1 MLNLSEEKNKNL
13 LKKIYELNKKKLRE
27 LENKLEEIAQK
38 QGYNSQDYINLI
50 KSRNKIQQFI
60 DTYEELRR
68 ILDDIEYAENML
80 SMETNEE
87 AKKFY
92 KEEIEKMESEI
103 NKIEEKL
110 FEIILPEEEGKNIIV
125 EIRAG
130 TGGEEAALF
139 AFDLFRMYSKF
150 ADKMKFKIEILDQ
163 NLTDLGGIKE
173 IVFAVNNREAY
184 KYFKYESGTHRVQRV
199 PITEASGR
207 IHTST
212 ATVIVLPE
220 VEEKEIEIKEDE
232 LEIETFKAGGAGGQH
247 VNKNECAIRVKH
259 LPTGIVVTCADER
272 SLYQNKT
279 KALRILRAKLYQLEK
294 EKQEEELRKQR
305 RQQVRTGDRSEK
317 IRTYNFPQDRV
328 TDHRINLTI
337 QNLEDI
343 LNGNLLPIIQELQ
356 KQEAISKI
364 QELLD
369 TEINLA

>member
-1 MLNLSEEKNKNL
+1 MLNIKDEKNFNIL
-13 LKKIYELNKKKLRE
+13 QKIYEINKNKIIELDKKI
-27 LENKLEEIAQK
+27 EEIANK
-38 QGYNSQDYINLI
+38 EGYTSINYINLNKN
-50 KSRNKIQQFI
+50 KSRIKEFI
-60 DTYEELRR
+60 DNYEKLKN
-68 ILDDIEYAENML
+68 ILSDIEYAEELVSQEKDEQTKEFYKNEIINMQI
-80 SMETNEE
+80 E
-87 AKKFY
+87 AKK
-92 KEEIEKMESEI
+92 IEDYLWE
-103 NKIEEKL
+103 L
-110 FEIILPEEEGKNIIV
+110 ILPEEEEKNIIV

-173 IVFAVNNREAY
+173 IVFAINNKNAY

-232 LEIETFKAGGAGGQH
+232 LEMETFKAGGAGGQH
-247 VNKNECAIRVKH
+247 VNKNECAIRLKH
-259 LPTGIVVTCADER
+259 IPTGIVVTCSDER
-272 SLYQNKT
+272 SLHQNKV
-279 KALRILRAKLYQLEK
+279 KALRILRAKLSQLQK

-305 RQQVRTGDRSEK
+305 RQQVKTGDRSEK
-317 IRTYNFPQDRV
+317 IRTYNFPQNRV

-337 QNLEDI
+337 QNLEAV
-343 LNGNLLPIIQELQ
+343 LNGDLFPIIQELQ
-356 KQEAISKI
+356 KNEAISKI
-364 QELLD
+364 QEI
-369 TEINLA
+369 INPQNN